1 MNNYI
6 YSIPTGILN
15 LKVEEGNPS
24 SLFQVESRKNPK
36 RGFLFVSKVLGKHIP
51 VNIEK
56 IDATHQSIADQILP
70 RVDKTKKT
78 IVIGMA
84 ETATLLGYGVYKK
97 LEMHFESDLHY
108 IFSTRIP
115 HLNAIP
121 FEESHSHAPS
131 QFIHLDQRDYEQ
143 VILIDDELSTGNTF
157 LGFEEILKENLP
169 NLENIIWGCITDFRK
184 SDIKKSQKNIEDV
197 ISLLKGEWSFEW
209 TNKPEKFS
217 ASENIHSVNAQHV
230 IKYGRYKILNKDT
243 QYIFNNIENLKNLE
257 GKILVLGTGEFM
269 PFPYFI
275 AKSIKNENNEIYF
288 QATTRSPSDM
298 KGYKWNTDHYNEGVE
313 QFLYNYDRSLYDH
326 VLLFVEN
333 EENQI
338 SIEMAQSLN
347 AKLISLKS

>member
-15 LKVEEGNPS
+15 LKVEEGDPS

-51 VNIEK
+51 VDIAK
-56 IDATHQSIADQILP
+56 IDATHESIAKQILP

-78 IVIGMA
+78 LVIGMA

-97 LEMHFESDLHY
+97 LETYFESDLHY

-115 HLNAIP
+115 YLNAIP

-143 VILIDDELSTGNTF
+143 VILVDDELSTGNTF
-157 LGFEEILKENLP
+157 VGFEKILKENLP
-169 NLENIIWGCITDFRK
+169 NLKNIIWGCITDFRK
-184 SDIKKSQKNIEDV
+184 SDIKKSQKDIKDV

-209 TNKPEKFS
+209 TNKPKIFN
-217 ASENIHSVNAQHV
+217 ASENIHCVNAQNV

-243 QYIFNNIENLKNLE
+243 QYIFNNIDELKNLQ

-275 AKSIKNENNEIYF
+275 AKSIKNENNEVYF

-298 KGYKWNTDHYNEGVE
+298 QGYKWDIDHYNEGVK
-313 QFLYNYDRSLYDH
+313 QFLYNYDRNLYDH

-333 EENQI
+333 EENEI
-338 SIEMAQSLN
+338 SIQMAQNLN